1 MKKITV
7 LFGLTFLAVLW
18 LGAQEIKVLDTVIIP
33 TEQNNYTAPQFS
45 PDGEKILFTQFG
57 FKGLWLYDLSKKSL
71 SQINDYTGAGYEP
84 VFTAD
89 GKQLVFRIDEYVK
102 MRKYSTLAIQ
112 TIGDKKIEY
121 LTEKMRYLSPATLVN
136 NIMLVFR
143 ENKAVKVINASNNEK
158 IQSSVIHETYGYIEK
173 QNIVL
178 LINGERKE
186 LRPIDNG
193 DYIWFSLSPDKTK
206 MVFTVVGGSTYIADT
221 EGNILTMLGRANAPK
236 WSPDG
241 KWILYM
247 IDEDDGHVVISSD
260 IWAARVDGKTRIQ
273 LTKTNDIH
281 EMYPAWS
288 PSRDKIV
295 YETNS
300 GQIVFMNISITD

>member
-18 LGAQEIKVLDTVIIP
+18 MGAQEIKVLDTVIIP

-121 LTEKMRYLSPATLVN
+121 LSEKERYLTSALS
-136 NIMLVFR
+136 L
-143 ENKAVKVINASNNEK
+143 KARQIVAVADKEIRTYSIDKNESARALSF
-158 IQSSVIHETYGYIEK
+158 QEPVTYIEDQK
-173 QNIVL
+173 IA
-178 LINGERKE
+178 LIKDGEKTILAPLGE
-186 LRPIDNG
+186 GNYVWP
-193 DYIWFSLSPDKTK
+193 SLSPDRTRLL
-206 MVFTVVGGSTYIADT
+206 FTFAGRGTFVSDLN
-221 EGNILTMLGRANAPK
+221 GNIIAELGAARAPK

-241 KWILYM
+241 KWIVFML
-247 IDEDDGHVVISSD
+247 DEDDGHVITASD
-260 IWAARVDGKTRIQ
+260 IWAVSADGQARIQ
-273 LTKTNDIH
+273 LTKSNDMK

-288 PSRDKIV
+288 PLMDKIAFDTV
-295 YETNS
+295 DGRIGYLTIE
-300 GQIVFMNISITD
+300 ISE